1 MHTDSC
7 KTCTGEKRITN
18 NSCRQTVNYNNM
30 KKDIILCG
38 VGGQG
43 ILSVATIIGEA
54 ATKAGVNLKQAEV
67 HGMSQRGGDVQ
78 SNLRLSTEPIY
89 SDLIPKGG
97 CDLIIS
103 MEPMEALRYLPYLAE
118 NGVIVTSNKPFV
130 NIPDYPAEDV
140 LFGELNQLPH
150 VVQLDIEEVAKEA
163 GSVRSANVVLL
174 GMAAKYLE
182 IVTPGQL
189 RDAVRTIF
197 ARKGEAVVEANLKAF
212 DAANK

>member
-1 MHTDSC
+1 
-7 KTCTGEKRITN
+7 
-18 NSCRQTVNYNNM
+18 M

-89 SDLIPKGG
+89 SDLIAQGG

-103 MEPMEALRYLPYLAE
+103 MEPMEALRYLPYLAKD
-118 NGVIVTSNKPFV
+118 GVIVTSNKPFV
-130 NIPDYPAEDV
+130 NIPNYPDQET
-140 LFGELNQLPH
+140 LFAELNSLPR
-150 VVQLDIEEVAKEA
+150 VVQLDIEQVAKDA
-163 GSVRSANVVLL
+163 GNARGANVVLL
-174 GMAAKYLE
+174 GMAAKYLD
-182 IVTPGQL
+182 IVSPEQL
-189 RDAVRTIF
+189 REAVATIF

-212 DAANK
+212 DAGA